1 MKGHI
6 RKRGNK
12 YCIVIDIGPDP
23 ETGKRRQKWFSGYTK
38 KKDAEDDVAKK
49 ITELNE
55 GTFVEPSKITLKD
68 YLIQWLE
75 IKKMSVEKS
84 SLSRYQSSINTHI
97 IPSIGMIPLHKL
109 NVMHIQKCYQSGV
122 NSGIANNTILFQHR
136 VLRAALNLA
145 VKQNIISRNPATLAV
160 IPKTEKSSIQTWTE
174 KEVKQFLLH
183 SQESRYHIGYL
194 LAITTGMRLGEV
206 LGLRWQDVDFN
217 NHTVTINQTLG
228 HDNKIKASAKNNS
241 SKRTIPIP
249 LEVIEELK
257 KRKLQINKDKL
268 RIGPAYHDLDLITC
282 NNLGKVT
289 TRSTFTS
296 HFNKVIE
303 NAGIKKI
310 KFHDTRHTHATLLL
324 KQGVHPKVVS
334 ERLGHSDISLTL
346 RIYSH
351 VLPNMQEDAVK
362 AFAKNIF

>member
-6 RKRGNK
+6 IKRGSK
-12 YCIVIDIGPDP
+12 YSFVLDIGPHP
-23 ETGKRRQKWFSGYTK
+23 ETGERRQRWFSGYKTK
-38 KKDAEDDVAKK
+38 KEAQTDLAKK

-55 GTFVEPSKITLKD
+55 GTFVDPSKITLKE
-68 YLIQWLE
+68 YLIEWLE

-97 IPSIGMIPLHKL
+97 IPSIGMVPLHKL
-109 NVMHIQKCYQSGV
+109 NVMHIQKCYQSGL

-174 KEVKQFLLH
+174 AEVKQFLLH

-228 HDNKIKASAKNNS
+228 HDNKIKTSAKNNS

-257 KRKLQINKDKL
+257 RRKLQINKDKL